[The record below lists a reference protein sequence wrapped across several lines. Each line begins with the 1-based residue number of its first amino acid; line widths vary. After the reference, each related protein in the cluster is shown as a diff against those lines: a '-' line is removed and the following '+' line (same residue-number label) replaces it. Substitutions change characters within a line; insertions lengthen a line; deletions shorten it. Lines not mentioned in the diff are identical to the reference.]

1 MRNIFIDKYFNKL
14 FCKMAE
20 HNLIIH
26 PEDMINIDDENEDQA
41 HILLLNPN
49 TVISIYVTPDQF
61 TILIP
66 KGSEILKEAPKH
78 KRV

>member
-1 MRNIFIDKYFNKL
+1 MTEY
-14 FCKMAE
+14 
-20 HNLIIH
+20 NLIIH
-26 PEDMINIDDENEDQA
+26 PEDMINTDDEIEEQA
-41 HILLLNPN
+41 PILFLDPN

-66 KGSEILKEAPKH
+66 KPKEAPNH

>member
-1 MRNIFIDKYFNKL
+1 
-14 FCKMAE
+14 MAE